1 MHSRIQWVPL
11 HFFDLVGLSFTK
23 FRGEVVVSNSVH
35 FSHKSIILKL
45 EVIAESLLPLDAFML
60 VY

>member
-11 HFFDLVGLSFTK
+11 HFFDFVGLGLTE